1 MQDELTQRI
10 VGQIARKLEENERRR
25 SRDAVETENLQ
36 AYDLVLKGRELWLRF
51 TPETNLKARELYQ
64 QAAEL
69 DPHYARA
76 YAGIAWTYLMEAGE
90 KWSEDREASRA
101 EALSYARRAVSTDPS
116 SHSNYL
122 TLGQVYL
129 WGGEHD
135 RAIEA
140 FERGIALNANDA
152 DGYAFLAMA
161 VIMSGD
167 GPRALE
173 LLDKA
178 LTINPTPL
186 DWQRSQYVM
195 AHFACHDYEA
205 AVATMKALDNPPMTA
220 YRWVISALGHL
231 GRIDEAKP
239 YVEKYVQRY
248 EDFTI
253 RSHASKQHFKHAED
267 REHYLEGLRKAGMP
281 E

>member
-1 MQDELTQRI
+1 
-10 VGQIARKLEENERRR
+10 
-25 SRDAVETENLQ
+25 
-36 AYDLVLKGRELWLRF
+36 
-51 TPETNLKARELYQ
+51 
-64 QAAEL
+64 
-69 DPHYARA
+69 
-76 YAGIAWTYLMEAGE
+76 
-90 KWSEDREASRA
+90 
-101 EALSYARRAVSTDPS
+101 
-116 SHSNYL
+116 
-122 TLGQVYL
+122 
-129 WGGEHD
+129 
-135 RAIEA
+135 
-140 FERGIALNANDA
+140 
-152 DGYAFLAMA
+152 
-161 VIMSGD
+161 
-167 GPRALE
+167 
-173 LLDKA
+173 
-178 LTINPTPL
+178 
-186 DWQRSQYVM
+186 M